1 MEIKEISEFI
11 QQIDRATATRGILI
25 RIQGNIGNI
34 EENNG
39 CYRAVIS
46 DNGKYGASITM
57 KGKMVADY
65 TCSCRNNGHICR
77 HVAALAYE
85 IKEQLGID
93 KKKNITTTKKKKKE
107 KKKEISFEEECTS
120 YHIFDL
126 ELTPWEMFILCL
138 DAYRGTETCS
148 SMPSFSPDD
157 TNKFNVTVARQVE
170 INQRLIEKGLVSK
183 YCRDVY
189 YWNKGN
195 AFFPKPEYYVD
206 ILFELLDK
214 HPRWL
219 SFMTR
224 YAQSDTIAS
233 YLMEMC
239 KTLLGLTDKKVEL
252 PEFQYYEEMSVRD
265 LIFILAQTIR
275 HHDWETKKV
284 CDALSEQSIQLM
296 LAGLLHL
303 GLKEEDQQYL
313 DITEKYLAVMKK
325 DKTWYS
331 LYNNLLLY
339 RFYFTGQLEPLKEEW
354 GTTPEIL
361 YAKAIAHLQ
370 KHELD
375 AGIACFDKSF
385 KLSTAKGALRYLP
398 TDPIVTYFYI
408 VALGMRRNATDIKDL
423 NKLSGRNLEIQAAL
437 GVSASALVEFF
448 QSNFQPRNTESLL
461 KELNSNVPSIY
472 RMMACIVLHFF
483 GGQQDY
489 KGELPTTEIALL
501 RREAAP
507 FGICPDENWSYEPLL
522 ANVHIRPT
530 WELELNDIINNTPWL
545 QAKAKDN
552 DQKAVPET
560 RIVYNFHRYGLKD
573 IRETTRLKNG
583 KWGKGKKLSFKRYSE
598 GDCSFDPIDEAIF
611 TQWRMKEDSYQF
623 PSLSLILPLLK
634 DTDKAFLY
642 DSPLTIREEKVFIY
656 TINQKG
662 NISFATN
669 LPSHSEV
676 WTEDDL
682 CIDQSSDNEWVYY
695 KWDQDTQALIHRLQH
710 LGSIPPDALPLL
722 EKLFTALQGK
732 VEVHSDI
739 AGATAIEQREGQTLL
754 TLRIVPES
762 EMFRATLGL
771 FPLAGGSRMVF
782 PGEGDASFFD
792 AIEGQRFEVNRNLKA
807 ELRALKA
814 FNALLIEETDITV
827 PFSAR
832 QPETYLSLIDLL
844 NILEIASR
852 ENAPFNIEWPEGE
865 PLRIHQAQAQSWD
878 ISMKAKSGWFELEG
892 EIPISDEQVL
902 SMGQLLALLREGQ
915 SNRFVRLGQNEYLR
929 LSENLRRQLE
939 RINAMAQMKGNKVRL
954 PELAMAVAGDSI
966 QGELE
971 LNEPK
976 RLLDM
981 RRRIRQSDKLEISI
995 PSSLNATLRDYQ
1007 EDGFRWMMRLM
1018 HWGAGACLA
1027 DDMGL
1032 GKTVQTIACLLAHA
1046 QEGAQMVVAP
1056 ASVVGNWQREVNRFA
1071 PSLRIVMLNEL
1082 ALADRETN
1090 IQSLGA
1096 GDLLILTYGLLVSES
1111 EVLTAREWTTVCL
1124 DEAHTIKN
1132 RDTKSSA
1139 AAMRLQATNRIIL
1152 TGTPIQ
1158 NHLGELWNLMQFIN
1172 PGLLGSY
1179 DHFSNR
1185 FINPI
1190 DAGAE
1195 EPRLQLRR
1203 LVSPFLL
1210 RRTKQ
1215 EVARELPDKVEIQV
1229 PVSLS
1234 TDEMAIYEVIRRQ
1247 AKQEL
1252 EQSSTLSVNTLSL
1265 ITKLRE
1271 AACSAALV
1279 EKKWKGTSSKLETML
1294 DKLQQML
1301 EEGNRVLIFSQFTSF
1316 LDMAQKVISDAGI
1329 TDFYYLNGSTP
1340 MRQRQQMVEGFQRGD
1355 KRVFL
1360 ISLKAGGLG
1369 LNLTGANYV
1378 IHLDPW
1384 WNPAI
1389 EQQAT
1394 DRAYRIGQ
1402 QQKVTVYHLIA
1413 EHTIEE
1419 KILRLHDTK
1428 RSLADSLLEG
1438 SDMSHKMT
1446 AEEMLALIE
1455 EA

>member
-1 MEIKEISEFI
+1 MEIKEINEFI

-25 RIQGNIGNI
+25 RIQGNLGNI

-57 KGKMVADY
+57 KGTMVANY

-85 IKEQLGID
+85 IKDRLGID
-93 KKKNITTTKKKKKE
+93 KTVKKTKTKKKKKGE
-107 KKKEISFEEECTS
+107 KKEISSEEECTS
-120 YHIFDL
+120 YHFFGL
-126 ELTPWEMFILCL
+126 ELSPWEMFILCV
-138 DAYRGTETCS
+138 DAYRGTEPLS
-148 SMPSFSPDD
+148 GMPSFSPDN
-157 TNKFNVTVARQVE
+157 TNKLNVTVARQLE
-170 INQRLIEKGLVSK
+170 INQRLTEMGLVSK
-183 YCRDVY
+183 HSRENHYLKKGY
-189 YWNKGN
+189 Y
-195 AFFPKPEYYVD
+195 FFPKPEYYVD

-214 HPRWL
+214 HPRWVAFL
-219 SFMTR
+219 TQ
-224 YAQSDTIAS
+224 YAQTDLIAL
-233 YLMEMC
+233 YLMKVC
-239 KTLLGLTDKKVEL
+239 KAMLGLSTMKVEL
-252 PEFQYYEEMSVRD
+252 PEFRYYDEKTTSD
-265 LIFILAQTIR
+265 LIILLAQTIR
-275 HHDWETKKV
+275 HHDWEAEKV
-284 CDALSEQSIQLM
+284 CDALSEKSIQLM

-385 KLSTAKGALRYLP
+385 KLSKAKGALRNLP
-398 TDPIVTYFYI
+398 TDRIATYFYI
-408 VALGMRRNATDIKDL
+408 VALGMRRNATDIKAL

-448 QSNFQPRNTESLL
+448 QSNFQPRDTESLL
-461 KELNSNVPSIY
+461 RELNSKVPSIN

-522 ANVHIRPT
+522 ASIQIRPT

-545 QAKAKDN
+545 QPEATNN
-552 DQKAVPET
+552 DQKTAPET
-560 RIVYNFHRYGLKD
+560 RIVYNLDYYGVTD
-573 IRETTRLKNG
+573 VREITRLKSG
-583 KWGKGKKLSFKRYSE
+583 KWGKGKTLSFKRYSE
-598 GDCSFDPIDEAIF
+598 GNFAFDPIDKDIY
-611 TQWRMKEDSYQF
+611 TKWRMSGYTYKL

-634 DTDKAFLY
+634 DTDKAFFY
-642 DSPLTIREEKVFIY
+642 DSPLSIREEKVFIY

-662 NISFATN
+662 NISFAAN
-669 LPSHSEV
+669 LPSHYQV

-682 CIDQSSDNEWVYY
+682 CIDQSSDDEWVYY
-695 KWDQDTQALIHRLQH
+695 KLDDNAQTLINRLQH
-710 LGSIPPDALPLL
+710 LGSIPPDALPLI

-754 TLRIVPES
+754 TLRIVPGS

-782 PGEGDASFFD
+782 PGEGDTSFFD
-792 AIEGQRFEVNRNLKA
+792 AIEGQRFEVNRDLKA

-814 FNALLIEETDITV
+814 FNALLIEETDITE

-892 EIPISDEQVL
+892 EIPISDDQVL

-915 SNRFVRLGQNEYLR
+915 NNRFVRLGKNEYLR

-954 PELAMAVAGDSI
+954 PELAVAVAGDSI

-1007 EDGFRWMMRLM
+1007 EDGFRWMMRLI

-1071 PSLRIVMLNEL
+1071 PSLRVVMLNEL

-1203 LVSPFLL
+1203 LISPFLL

-1229 PVSLS
+1229 PVSLNA
-1234 TDEMAIYEVIRRQ
+1234 DEMAIYEVIRRQ

-1252 EQSSTLSVNTLSL
+1252 EQSSTLSVNALSM

-1279 EKKWKGTSSKLETML
+1279 EKKWKGTSSKLEAML

-1316 LDMAQKVISDAGI
+1316 LDMAQEVISEAGI

-1438 SDMSHKMT
+1438 TDMSHKMT

>member
-1 MEIKEISEFI
+1 MNIREFI
-11 QQIDRATATRGILI
+11 QKIDRDTAAKGIQLLK
-25 RIQGNIGNI
+25 
-34 EENNG
+34 NG
-39 CYRAVIS
+39 QLQVVIAEDGMFSAVVSDKDILFVYITMEDDQVIS
-46 DNGKYGASITM
+46 
-57 KGKMVADY
+57 
-65 TCSCRNNGHICR
+65 CSCSCGTKKVCR
-77 HVAALAYE
+77 HLAALAFE
-85 IKEQLGID
+85 IQERLEGEVSTDNTTEQSPD
-93 KKKNITTTKKKKKE
+93 
-107 KKKEISFEEECTS
+107 S
-120 YHIFDL
+120 YHFCGKDL
-126 ELTPWEMFILCL
+126 TKMEMFILCM
-138 DAYRGTETCS
+138 DAYRGSEIYYPVPNIIEGADRKNCIT
-148 SMPSFSPDD
+148 
-157 TNKFNVTVARQVE
+157 KKQQYL
-170 INQRLIEKGLVSK
+170 INQQLLQKGLVSQHK
-183 YCRDVY
+183 RD
-189 YWNKGN
+189 
-195 AFFPKPEYYVD
+195 FFYTKTDEYFLPKDEYYMDVMLELLSNQQSWLKFFNKYAD
-206 ILFELLDK
+206 LDKTSEYLIQVCKNLLGLSKKKETLRFYYEKDAERPFTILVHAIRKHDWEAKKLCNALGEGELLNVLNRLLHHSLIWEEPKLLDK
-214 HPRWL
+214 VEECL
-219 SFMTR
+219 
-224 YAQSDTIAS
+224 AI
-233 YLMEMC
+233 MEQDSMW
-239 KTLLGLTDKKVEL
+239 
-252 PEFQYYEEMSVRD
+252 YD
-265 LIFILAQTIR
+265 LHQCL
-275 HHDWETKKV
+275 
-284 CDALSEQSIQLM
+284 C
-296 LAGLLHL
+296 
-303 GLKEEDQQYL
+303 
-313 DITEKYLAVMKK
+313 
-325 DKTWYS
+325 
-331 LYNNLLLY
+331 LY
-339 RFYFTGQLEPLKEEW
+339 RFYFTGQPIPFKESTHQSPW
-354 GTTPEIL
+354 IK
-361 YAKAIAHLQ
+361 YAEAITHLQ
-370 KHELD
+370 QGNQDK
-375 AGIACFDKSF
+375 AIACFDK
-385 KLSTAKGALRYLP
+385 ALRSSKSKGYQRYFP
-398 TDPIVTYFYI
+398 KDPVATYFYV
-408 VALGMRRNATDIKDL
+408 VALGLRRNGEDIKV
-423 NKLSGRNLEIQAAL
+423 LSKMNDYDTEIK
-437 GVSASALVEFF
+437 ASANQGIFSLIKFF
-448 QSNFQPRNTESLL
+448 QSSFQPRETKYAMKDLT
-461 KELNSNVPSIY
+461 SNVPPMN
-472 RMMACIVLHFF
+472 RMIACIILHFF
-483 GGQQDY
+483 GLQKKY
-489 KGELPTTEIALL
+489 KGQLPTTKIALL

-507 FGICPDENWSYEPLL
+507 FGICPDEKWSYDPLL
-522 ANVHIRPT
+522 ASFKVRPA
-530 WELELNDIINNTPWL
+530 WELELNDIIDNTSWL
-545 QAKAKDN
+545 QTKKDS
-552 DQKAVPET
+552 DESAATPSV
-560 RIVYNFHRYGLKD
+560 RLVYLFSHYSLKEV
-573 IRETTRLKNG
+573 RELTRLKNG
-583 KWGKGKKLSFKRYSE
+583 KWSKGRKMSDKRYINA
-598 GDCSFDPIDEAIF
+598 DTTFDPIDKAIH
-611 TQWRMKEDSYQF
+611 TEWKMNEYSESYYF
-623 PSLSLILPLLK
+623 SLPSLALILPHLK
-634 DTDKAFLY
+634 DTDKALY
-642 DSPLTIREEKVFIY
+642 REHPLSIREEKVFLY
-656 TINQKG
+656 TTNNQG
-662 NISFATN
+662 NITFGTN
-669 LPSHSEV
+669 IPSH
-676 WTEDDL
+676 DKIRRDQDL
-682 CIDQSSDNEWVYY
+682 IIDQSSEDEWVYY
-695 KWDQDTQALIHRLQH
+695 KVDDNTKTLISRLKA
-710 LGSIPPDALPLL
+710 LGSIPSDAQPLL
-722 EKLFTALQGK
+722 EKLFGVLQGK

-782 PGEGDASFFD
+782 PGEGDTSFFD
-792 AIEGQRFEVNRNLKA
+792 AIEGQRFEVKRNLKA

-814 FNALLIEETDITV
+814 FNTLLLEESDIDT

-892 EIPISDEQVL
+892 EIPISDDQVL

-954 PELAMAVAGDSI
+954 PELAVAVAGDSI

-995 PSSLNATLRDYQ
+995 PSTLNATLRDYQ

-1190 DAGAE
+1190 DAGTE

-1234 TDEMAIYEVIRRQ
+1234 TDEMAIYEVLRRE
-1247 AKQEL
+1247 AKQAL
-1252 EQSSTLSVNTLSL
+1252 EESNILTVNTLSM

-1279 EKKWKGTSSKLETML
+1279 EKKWKGTSSKLEAML

-1316 LDMAQKVISDAGI
+1316 LDMAQEVISEAGI

-1438 SDMSHKMT
+1438 TDMSHKMT

>member
-1 MEIKEISEFI
+1 MNIKEII
-11 QQIDRATATRGILI
+11 QKIDRDTAAKAMQLRK
-25 RIQGNIGNI
+25 QGQLQVVIADDDMFS
-34 EENNG
+34 
-39 CYRAVIS
+39 AVVTDKDIFFNYIALEDDQVVS
-46 DNGKYGASITM
+46 
-57 KGKMVADY
+57 
-65 TCSCRNNGHICR
+65 CSCSCGTKKICR
-77 HVAALAYE
+77 HLAALAFE
-85 IKEQLGID
+85 MQERLEGEVSTDNTTEQSPG
-93 KKKNITTTKKKKKE
+93 
-107 KKKEISFEEECTS
+107 S
-120 YHIFDL
+120 YHFCGKDL
-126 ELTPWEMFILCL
+126 TKMEMFILCM
-138 DAYRGTETCS
+138 DAYCGSNFFYPISNIIEGKDKKDLIS
-148 SMPSFSPDD
+148 
-157 TNKFNVTVARQVE
+157 KKQQYV
-170 INQRLIEKGLVSK
+170 INQQLLQKGLVSEHK
-183 YCRDVY
+183 RSFYCTKEDAY
-189 YWNKGN
+189 
-195 AFFPKPEYYVD
+195 FLPKEEYYMDVLLELLSNQQSWLKFFD
-206 ILFELLDK
+206 ERIDLDKTSEYILQVCKNFLGLSKKKATLRFYYAKEATRPFTILVHAIRKHDWEAKKLCNALGEDELLNVLNSLLHHSLIWEEPKLLDK
-214 HPRWL
+214 VEECL
-219 SFMTR
+219 
-224 YAQSDTIAS
+224 AI
-233 YLMEMC
+233 MEQDS
-239 KTLLGLTDKKVEL
+239 LW
-252 PEFQYYEEMSVRD
+252 YD
-265 LIFILAQTIR
+265 LHQCL
-275 HHDWETKKV
+275 
-284 CDALSEQSIQLM
+284 C
-296 LAGLLHL
+296 
-303 GLKEEDQQYL
+303 
-313 DITEKYLAVMKK
+313 
-325 DKTWYS
+325 
-331 LYNNLLLY
+331 LY
-339 RFYFTGQLEPLKEEW
+339 RFYFTGQPVPFKESTHQSPW
-354 GTTPEIL
+354 IK
-361 YAKAIAHLQ
+361 YAEAITHLQ
-370 KHELD
+370 QGNLD
-375 AGIACFDKSF
+375 KAIACFDK
-385 KLSTAKGALRYLP
+385 ALRTSKGKGYQRYFP
-398 TDPIVTYFYI
+398 QDPVTTYFYV
-408 VALGMRRNATDIKDL
+408 VALGLRRNGEDIKV
-423 NKLSGRNLEIQAAL
+423 LSKMNDYDTEIKAAHNQGIFSL
-437 GVSASALVEFF
+437 IKFF
-448 QSNFQPRNTESLL
+448 QSSFQPRETKYAMKDLTS
-461 KELNSNVPSIY
+461 SVPPMN
-472 RMMACIVLHFF
+472 RMIACIILHFF
-483 GGQQDY
+483 GLQKKY
-489 KGELPTTEIALL
+489 KGQLPTTKIALL

-507 FGICPDENWSYEPLL
+507 FGICPDEKWSYDPLL
-522 ANVHIRPT
+522 ASFKVRPA
-530 WELELNDIINNTPWL
+530 WELELNDIIDNTSWL
-545 QAKAKDN
+545 QTKKDS
-552 DQKAVPET
+552 DESAATPSV
-560 RIVYNFHRYGLKD
+560 RLVYLFSQYSLMEV
-573 IRETTRLKNG
+573 RELTRLKNG
-583 KWGKGKKLSFKRYSE
+583 KWSKGRKMSDKRYINA
-598 GDCSFDPIDEAIF
+598 DTTFDPIDKAIHTAWKMNEYSERYYF
-611 TQWRMKEDSYQF
+611 SL
-623 PSLSLILPLLK
+623 PSLALILPYLK
-634 DTDKAFLY
+634 DTDKALFREH
-642 DSPLTIREEKVFIY
+642 PLSIREEKVFLY
-656 TINQKG
+656 TTNNQG
-662 NISFATN
+662 NITFGTN
-669 LPSHSEV
+669 IPSHDKIRSEKELV
-676 WTEDDL
+676 
-682 CIDQSSDNEWVYY
+682 IDQTSDDEWVYY
-695 KWDQDTQALIHRLQH
+695 KVDDNTKTLINRLKA
-710 LGSIPPDALPLL
+710 LGSIPSDAQPLL
-722 EKLFTALQGK
+722 EKLFGVLQGK

-739 AGATAIEQREGQTLL
+739 AGATAIEQCQGQTRL
-754 TLRIVPES
+754 TLRIVPEA
-762 EMFRATLGL
+762 ELFRATLGL
-771 FPLAGGSRMVF
+771 YPLEGGSRMVF
-782 PGEGDASFFD
+782 PGEGDVRLFD
-792 AIEGQRFEVNRNLKA
+792 AIEGKRFEVQRDIKA
-807 ELRALKA
+807 ERRALKA
-814 FNALLIEETDITV
+814 FNTMLTEEGDLDL
-827 PFSAR
+827 PFTAR
-832 QPETYLSLIDLL
+832 APEQYLSLIELL
-844 NILEIASR
+844 NTLEMASQ
-852 ENAPFNIEWPEGE
+852 ENAAFAIEWPEGE
-865 PLRIHQAQAQSWD
+865 ALRMHRAKAQSWD
-878 ISMKAKSGWFELEG
+878 VAIKNKGGWFELEG
-892 EIPISDEQVL
+892 EIPISEDHVL
-902 SMGQLLALLREGQ
+902 SMGQLLALMREGQ
-915 SNRFVRLGQNEYLR
+915 SNRFVRLGPNEYLQ
-929 LSENLRRQLE
+929 LSDNLRRQLE

-954 PELAMAVAGDSI
+954 PELAVAVAGDSI

-976 RLLDM
+976 RLLEM

-995 PSSLNATLRDYQ
+995 PATLNATLRDYQ

-1082 ALADRETN
+1082 ASADRQQALN
-1090 IQSLGA
+1090 SLGA

-1111 EVLTAREWTTVCL
+1111 DALAAREWTTVCL

-1179 DHFSNR
+1179 DHFTER

-1190 DAGAE
+1190 DAGVE

-1203 LVSPFLL
+1203 LISPFLL

-1234 TDEMAIYEVIRRQ
+1234 PDEMAIYEVLRRE

-1252 EQSSTLSVNTLSL
+1252 EQSSTLSMNALAM

-1279 EKKWKGTSSKLETML
+1279 EKKWKGTSSKLEAML

-1316 LDMAQKVISDAGI
+1316 LDMAQEVMREAGI

>member
-1 MEIKEISEFI
+1 M
-11 QQIDRATATRGILI
+11 
-25 RIQGNIGNI
+25 
-34 EENNG
+34 
-39 CYRAVIS
+39 
-46 DNGKYGASITM
+46 
-57 KGKMVADY
+57 
-65 TCSCRNNGHICR
+65 
-77 HVAALAYE
+77 
-85 IKEQLGID
+85 
-93 KKKNITTTKKKKKE
+93 
-107 KKKEISFEEECTS
+107 
-120 YHIFDL
+120 
-126 ELTPWEMFILCL
+126 
-138 DAYRGTETCS
+138 
-148 SMPSFSPDD
+148 
-157 TNKFNVTVARQVE
+157 
-170 INQRLIEKGLVSK
+170 
-183 YCRDVY
+183 
-189 YWNKGN
+189 
-195 AFFPKPEYYVD
+195 
-206 ILFELLDK
+206 
-214 HPRWL
+214 
-219 SFMTR
+219 
-224 YAQSDTIAS
+224 
-233 YLMEMC
+233 
-239 KTLLGLTDKKVEL
+239 
-252 PEFQYYEEMSVRD
+252 
-265 LIFILAQTIR
+265 
-275 HHDWETKKV
+275 
-284 CDALSEQSIQLM
+284 
-296 LAGLLHL
+296 
-303 GLKEEDQQYL
+303 
-313 DITEKYLAVMKK
+313 
-325 DKTWYS
+325 
-331 LYNNLLLY
+331 
-339 RFYFTGQLEPLKEEW
+339 
-354 GTTPEIL
+354 
-361 YAKAIAHLQ
+361 
-370 KHELD
+370 
-375 AGIACFDKSF
+375 
-385 KLSTAKGALRYLP
+385 
-398 TDPIVTYFYI
+398 
-408 VALGMRRNATDIKDL
+408 
-423 NKLSGRNLEIQAAL
+423 
-437 GVSASALVEFF
+437 
-448 QSNFQPRNTESLL
+448 
-461 KELNSNVPSIY
+461 
-472 RMMACIVLHFF
+472 
-483 GGQQDY
+483 
-489 KGELPTTEIALL
+489 
-501 RREAAP
+501 
-507 FGICPDENWSYEPLL
+507 
-522 ANVHIRPT
+522 
-530 WELELNDIINNTPWL
+530 
-545 QAKAKDN
+545 
-552 DQKAVPET
+552 
-560 RIVYNFHRYGLKD
+560 
-573 IRETTRLKNG
+573 
-583 KWGKGKKLSFKRYSE
+583 
-598 GDCSFDPIDEAIF
+598 
-611 TQWRMKEDSYQF
+611 
-623 PSLSLILPLLK
+623 
-634 DTDKAFLY
+634 
-642 DSPLTIREEKVFIY
+642 
-656 TINQKG
+656 
-662 NISFATN
+662 
-669 LPSHSEV
+669 
-676 WTEDDL
+676 
-682 CIDQSSDNEWVYY
+682 
-695 KWDQDTQALIHRLQH
+695 
-710 LGSIPPDALPLL
+710 
-722 EKLFTALQGK
+722 
-732 VEVHSDI
+732 HSDI

-782 PGEGDASFFD
+782 PCEGDASFFD
-792 AIEGQRFEVNRNLKA
+792 AIEGQRFEVNRDLRA

-814 FNALLIEETDITV
+814 FNALLLEESDIDT

-878 ISMKAKSGWFELEG
+878 ISMKSKSGWFELEG

-954 PELAMAVAGDSI
+954 PELAVAVAGDSI

-995 PSSLNATLRDYQ
+995 PSTLNATLRDYQ

-1018 HWGAGACLA
+1018 HWGAGVCLA